1 MHNFLIKY
9 PRAGFLCGGDRNK
22 MDTSLIENALP
33 KCKQILTK
41 FTYKNKKI
49 HDVILTNLPSLY
61 AVPYVCPAVQVDVLG
76 QGVPSD
82 HNMAVAL
89 LLSEAGAG
97 AVTREYTTRTSR
109 PLPDSRVREFGL
121 WIGQENWDILRG
133 NLTSTEQ
140 AQKLKDITEQQLNK
154 YFPTKEC
161 RVTNT
166 DKPWVSSGIE

>member
-1 MHNFLIKY
+1 MKFKEIIACAFYSAPNYKKNEKLIQHLISQMHNFLVKY
-9 PRAGFLCGGDRNK
+9 PKAGFVCGGDRNK

-33 KCKQILTK
+33 KCKQILKK
-41 FTYKNKKI
+41 FTYKNKQI

-97 AVTREYTTRTSR
+97 AVTRE
-109 PLPDSRVREFGL
+109 
-121 WIGQENWDILRG
+121 
-133 NLTSTEQ
+133 
-140 AQKLKDITEQQLNK
+140 
-154 YFPTKEC
+154 
-161 RVTNT
+161 
-166 DKPWVSSGIE
+166 